1 MEDVN
6 KAHIVEQIESMA
18 NEVIHFTSIGDF
30 KSAQRIKAEMDVLIN
45 DLQN

>member
-1 MEDVN
+1 MDNVTKKQIAEL
-6 KAHIVEQIESMA
+6 IESMG